1 MQHALTLSDSKF
13 NGGPLTLRPLMPAD
27 FPALMALTRA
37 TPDQWA
43 LMGSQPTEEAYFQA
57 ALDAPDALPFVL
69 EVNGEVMGGTRLGA
83 LSQANRA
90 AEIGWTFLS
99 PALHGTGANRRMKLT
114 LLTYAFEGLWDGLGC
129 VRLQIRT
136 DARNVRSQ
144 RAIEKLGAVREG
156 VLRSDM
162 ITASGYVRD
171 TVMYSITREEWPG
184 VKAEL
189 GGGDVSSV
197 ESAGV

>member
-1 MQHALTLSDSKF
+1 MQHTLTLSYSQFD
-13 NGGPLTLRPLMPAD
+13 GGNLTLRPLTPAD
-27 FPALMALTRA
+27 FPALLALTCA
-37 TPDQWA
+37 TPGEWA
-43 LMGSQPTEEAYFQA
+43 LMGSQPTEESYFRA

-156 VLRSDM
+156 VLRSHM
-162 ITASGYVRD
+162 ITASGYLRD
-171 TVMYSITREEWPG
+171 TVMYSITREEWAA
-184 VKAEL
+184 VKAGL
-189 GGGDVSSV
+189 GGDVV
-197 ESAGV
+197 EEV